1 MQSDKVKCR
10 PPARAMLKATGLTD
24 EDLTKPLIGVANTWT
39 EATPC
44 NYHLRDLAEQVK
56 EGIRAG
62 GGTPIEFNTICV
74 SDGISMGTEGMKAS
88 LISREV
94 IADSVELVV
103 KGHSLDG
110 VIALAGCDKT
120 LPGTVMAIARMN
132 LPGMMLYGGS
142 IRPGRFQNKDVTVQ
156 DVFEAVGAC
165 AAGKMSVESMKDLEN
180 KACPGAGACGG
191 HFTANTMACAMTALG
206 VSPMGFNDIPAL
218 DEEKAEGARQAGVMF
233 MDLVRKDILP
243 RSIITKASL
252 ENAIRI
258 TAATGGS
265 TNAVLHLLAIAREA
279 GVPLEIDEFD
289 RIAAETPV
297 ITDLKPG
304 GRFMATHLYAAG
316 GTRLVLQRLMQEGM
330 LTDGPTVSGRSLFQ
344 EAEEAKEAANQPV
357 VSNFQKPFKPRGGF
371 AILKGNLAPEGC
383 VVKLCGHEKQKHEG
397 PARIFDSEDDAFNA
411 VKRGRIKAGDVVVIR
426 GVGPRGGPGM
436 PEMLAVTAALIGA
449 GLGDSVAL
457 MTDGRF
463 SGATHGFMVGHM
475 APEAAQ
481 GGPIALLH
489 DGDQVV
495 IDVKTRCISTD
506 ADLDKRRVA
515 WTPDNKPS
523 MGGVFAKYAR
533 LAASASQGAVTMV

>member
-10 PPARAMLKATGLTD
+10 PPARAMLKGTGLSD

-218 DEEKAEGARQAGVMF
+218 DEEKAEGARQAGIMF

-279 GVPLEIDEFD
+279 GVPL
-289 RIAAETPV
+289 
-297 ITDLKPG
+297 
-304 GRFMATHLYAAG
+304 
-316 GTRLVLQRLMQEGM
+316 
-330 LTDGPTVSGRSLFQ
+330 
-344 EAEEAKEAANQPV
+344 
-357 VSNFQKPFKPRGGF
+357 
-371 AILKGNLAPEGC
+371 
-383 VVKLCGHEKQKHEG
+383 
-397 PARIFDSEDDAFNA
+397 
-411 VKRGRIKAGDVVVIR
+411 
-426 GVGPRGGPGM
+426 
-436 PEMLAVTAALIGA
+436 
-449 GLGDSVAL
+449 
-457 MTDGRF
+457 
-463 SGATHGFMVGHM
+463 
-475 APEAAQ
+475 
-481 GGPIALLH
+481 
-489 DGDQVV
+489 
-495 IDVKTRCISTD
+495 
-506 ADLDKRRVA
+506 
-515 WTPDNKPS
+515 
-523 MGGVFAKYAR
+523 
-533 LAASASQGAVTMV
+533 